1 MSVFLLFFLSLSSS
15 ICGDRFHQATCE
27 YLQSSKLLVATCSMF
42 RIVFSQLMNTF
53 LPPYAIAGWGKNCG
67 ASQNKI
73 MTGLGEII
81 TGQAGR
87 QAWMC
92 MTGTW
97 REAGQYIFLYFQK
110 KFFITEVP
118 EASCWIATH
127 SEDFVIEDEIR
138 WIVCHWFGKN
148 LGVQFRFFI
157 VFVVSVQPCS
167 AKWKCDAYVSI
178 TCSAVTAWL
187 ILGFVPARSAMSAEM
202 TTSGW
207 AGGWRTSNSMSMSSS
222 PCNREYIQ
230 LFNCRDSSLSLSLPS
245 MRSPDVCWLLLLRR
259 RWCGVCCPSFMLFLT
274 TGGRCREIY
283 KLSAAIAVCW
293 LPPSIFTSRY
303 SSILWDFQS
312 SLVGPELSFPIGR
325 VNLLSLV

>member
-1 MSVFLLFFLSLSSS
+1 MHMAKDRAHNKRSFSSS
-15 ICGDRFHQATCE
+15 ETYSSRPRISTCKVPISSC
-27 YLQSSKLLVATCSMF
+27 YLFNVSYYF
-42 RIVFSQLMNTF
+42 FSTVEHV
-53 LPPYAIAGWGKNCG
+53 PPYYAIAGLRKKNG
-67 ASQNKI
+67 ESQNKI

-81 TGQAGR
+81 TGQAGMNVYDR
-87 QAWMC
+87 DLERSWSIYFSLFSKK
-92 MTGTW
+92 T
-97 REAGQYIFLYFQK
+97 FL
-110 KFFITEVP
+110 ITEVP

-127 SEDFVIEDEIR
+127 SKDFVIEDEIQ
-138 WIVCHWFGKN
+138 WIVCQWFGKN

-187 ILGFVPARSAMSAEM
+187 ILGFVPARSAMSAKM

-283 KLSAAIAVCW
+283 KLSAAIAVRW